1 MGAPNNR
8 SMIYLHRLLPLALS
22 PIALIMLLMAWA
34 AYRRSRI
41 AASLAIALLYAA
53 SVPVLSDPLFRA
65 VEQQQLRL
73 MPEAVAPA
81 QAVVVLSGMMLNISG
96 QQTVVPEWGDA
107 ADRFFGGVELYAAG
121 KAPRL
126 VFTGG
131 LLPWQGD
138 QEPEGQVLRRMA
150 LRLGVPA
157 SAMMVSGRAQNT
169 EQESAAVRR
178 LLEPGVQRIVLVT
191 SAFHMSRAK
200 RLFEQAGFV
209 VTPYP
214 VDFRVEVRGTTP
226 MDYLPEARAFWRT
239 DLAVRELLGRGYYAL
254 RALF

>member
-1 MGAPNNR
+1 
-8 SMIYLHRLLPLALS
+8 MIYLHRLLPLALS
-22 PIALIMLLMAWA
+22 PIVLILLLMAWA
-34 AYRRSRI
+34 AYKRSRI
-41 AASLAIALLYAA
+41 AALLAIVLLFAA
-53 SVPVLSDPLFRA
+53 SVPVLSDPLFRF
-65 VEQQQLRL
+65 VEQQQVRS

-81 QAVVVLSGMMLNISG
+81 QAVVVLSGMMLNIPG
-96 QQTVVPEWGDA
+96 KQAVVPEWGEA
-107 ADRFFGGVELYAAG
+107 VDRFFAGVDLYVAG

-157 SAMMVSGRAQNT
+157 DAIVVSGPAQNT

-178 LLEPGVQRIVLVT
+178 LLEPAVQHIVLVT

-200 RLFEQAGFV
+200 SLFEQVGFV

-226 MDYLPEARAFWRT
+226 MDYLPDARALLST
-239 DLAVRELLGRGYYAL
+239 DIAVRELLGRCYYAL
-254 RALF
+254 RAIF

>member
-1 MGAPNNR
+1 
-8 SMIYLHRLLPLALS
+8 MIYLHRLLPLALS
-22 PIALIMLLMAWA
+22 PIALILLLMAWA
-34 AYRRSRI
+34 AFRRSRVP
-41 AASLAIALLYAA
+41 ALLAIVLLYAA

-81 QAVVVLSGMMLNISG
+81 QAVVVLSGMMLHVPG
-96 QQTVVPEWGDA
+96 KQAVVPEWGDA
-107 ADRFFGGVELYAAG
+107 VDRFFGGVELYAAG

-157 SAMMVSGRAQNT
+157 DAMVVSGPAQNT
-169 EQESAAVRR
+169 EQEAAAVRR
-178 LLEPGVQRIVLVT
+178 LLEPAVQRIVLVT

-200 RLFEQAGFV
+200 SLFEQAGFV

-214 VDFRVEVRGTTP
+214 VDFRVEVRGITP
-226 MDYLPEARAFWRT
+226 MDYLPDARAFWRT

-254 RALF
+254 RAVF

>member
-1 MGAPNNR
+1 
-8 SMIYLHRLLPLALS
+8 MIYLHRLLPLALS
-22 PIALIMLLMAWA
+22 PIALILLLMAWA
-34 AYRRSRI
+34 AFRRSRV
-41 AASLAIALLYAA
+41 AALLAIVLLYAA
-53 SVPVLSDPLFRA
+53 SVPALSDPLFRA

-73 MPEAVAPA
+73 MPESVAPA
-81 QAVVVLSGMMLNISG
+81 QAVVVLSGMMLHVPG
-96 QQTVVPEWGDA
+96 KQAVVPEWGEA
-107 ADRFFGGVELYAAG
+107 VDRFFGGVELYAAG

-157 SAMMVSGRAQNT
+157 DAMVVSGPAQNT
-169 EQESAAVRR
+169 EQESTAVRR
-178 LLEPGVQRIVLVT
+178 LLEPAVQRIVLVT

-200 RLFEQAGFV
+200 SLFEQAGFV

-226 MDYLPEARAFWRT
+226 MDYLPDARAFWRT
-239 DLAVRELLGRGYYAL
+239 DLAVRELLGRAYYAL
-254 RALF
+254 RAIF

>member
-1 MGAPNNR
+1 
-8 SMIYLHRLLPLALS
+8 MIYLHRLLPLALS
-22 PIALIMLLMAWA
+22 PIALILLLMAWA
-34 AYRRSRI
+34 AYRRSRV
-41 AASLAIALLYAA
+41 AALLAIVLLFAA

-65 VEQQQLRL
+65 VEQQQWRS
-73 MPEAVAPA
+73 MPDAVAPA
-81 QAVVVLSGMMLNISG
+81 QAVVVLSGMMLNIPG
-96 QQTVVPEWGDA
+96 KQAVVPEWGEA
-107 ADRFFGGVELYAAG
+107 VDRFFAGVDLYAAG

-150 LRLGVPA
+150 LRLAVPA
-157 SAMMVSGRAQNT
+157 DAIVVSGPAQNT

-178 LLEPGVQRIVLVT
+178 LLEPAVQRIVLVT

-226 MDYLPEARAFWRT
+226 MDYLPDARALLRT
-239 DLAVRELLGRGYYAL
+239 DIAVRELLGRCYYAL
-254 RALF
+254 RAIF

>member
-1 MGAPNNR
+1 
-8 SMIYLHRLLPLALS
+8 MIYLHRLLPLALS
-22 PIALIMLLMAWA
+22 PIALILLLMAWA
-34 AYRRSRI
+34 AYRRSRV
-41 AASLAIALLYAA
+41 ATLLAVVLLYAA

-73 MPEAVAPA
+73 IPEAVAPA
-81 QAVVVLSGMMLNISG
+81 QAVVVLSGMMVNIPG
-96 QQTVVPEWGDA
+96 KQGGVPEWGDA

-131 LLPWQGD
+131 LLPWQGE

-150 LRLGVPA
+150 LRFGVPA
-157 SAMMVSGRAQNT
+157 NAMVVSGPAQNT
-169 EQESAAVRR
+169 EQESAAVRQ

-191 SAFHMSRAK
+191 SAFHMPRAQ

-214 VDFRVEVRGTTP
+214 VDFRVTVRGTTP
-226 MDYLPEARAFWRT
+226 MDYLPEASALERT
-239 DLAVRELLGRGYYAL
+239 DIAVRELLGRGYYAL
-254 RALF
+254 RAIL